1 MISLRVFASLN
12 LVLKVVLQLVAYTLP
27 PEQLSSFRYE
37 FQQIDRNHD
46 GVIVLS
52 ELLALGSVE
61 DAPDIEGVFYQLSI
75 RNQPISNG
83 EEPSISYSE
92 YLAAAICHRYST

>member
-1 MISLRVFASLN
+1 MFASLN
-12 LVLKVVLQLVAYTLP
+12 LVLKIVLQLVAYTLP
-27 PEQLSSFRYE
+27 PEQLSPFRYE

-61 DAPDIEGVFYQLSI
+61 DVPEIERIFSQLSV
-75 RNQPISNG
+75 RHQPDPSI

-92 YLAAAICHRYST
+92 FLAASICHRSESSS